1 MPSALADKKII
12 LETTVPGRPAVADVL
27 HEHLEEVAHLAI
39 QWRKLLFSPEVPL
52 RRLRSHAGRIEA
64 HFDGL
69 RVGGSASISLVRGK
83 LAADDPW
90 VVHAAAWVWMEMAQ
104 PDLAALVEQLQDTP
118 PELLG
123 AWKETFRKLPPE
135 FITRLIRDPSLE
147 SLPTGL
153 RQVATDALGWHGMLP
168 SSTAAKLAEM
178 PEPGVRRAVARQ
190 AVYPSLITRL
200 LEDENVTVRR
210 TALWSLLRQDPRAAL
225 ERSRQMASSSQPDAF
240 ALRVI
245 GLVGDGNDAAA
256 LLSLV
261 RQKAVAPT
269 ALLALRDLGRLHC
282 VEALLEIMEGEDADL
297 ALAAKDVFESLA
309 GKIPKPNPE
318 QPLPMGISP
327 ARFHWQQVR
336 KQVDP
341 AKRFLHGQPFPWQGI
356 SAEEPMAWVWRRAF
370 TATPTDL
377 TWLGREVPDGFFA
390 DLPADEAIPGE

>member
-69 RVGGSASISLVRGK
+69 RVGGPASISMVREKLV
-83 LAADDPW
+83 ADDPW
-90 VVHAAAWVWMEMAQ
+90 VVHAAAWVWMEMSQ
-104 PDLAALVEQLQDTP
+104 PDVASLFEQLQNTP

-153 RQVATDALGWHGMLP
+153 REVATDALGWHGMLP
-168 SSTAAKLAEM
+168 STTAAKLAEV
-178 PEPGVRRAVARQ
+178 PEPGVRRAVARH
-190 AVYPSLITRL
+190 AVYPSLIARL

-225 ERSRQMASSSQPDAF
+225 ERGRQMASSLQPDAF

-245 GLVGDGNDAAA
+245 GLVGNGNDATA

-261 RQKAVAPT
+261 RQKTVAPA
-269 ALLALRDLGRLHC
+269 ALLALRDLGRPQC
-282 VEALLEIMEGEDADL
+282 AEALLEIMEGEDADL
-297 ALAAKDVFESLA
+297 ALVAMGVFESLA

-318 QPLPMGISP
+318 QPLPTGISS

-336 KQVDP
+336 KQVDL
-341 AKRFLHGQPFPWQGI
+341 AKRFLHGQPFPWLGI
-356 SAEEPMAWVWRRAF
+356 STEEPMAWVWRRAV
-370 TATPTDL
+370 TANTGEL
-377 TWLGREVPDGFFA
+377 AWLSREVPDGFFA
-390 DLPADEAIPGE
+390 DLLTDEALPGE